1 MYCAVNVAKPAD
13 GKIADFT
20 AWMQEWMGVMT
31 EHDVTHSI
39 KVASVGEPEPHV
51 YAITMAK
58 DAQEFGEQMDAVR
71 GSSSFKAW
79 YGKAASNRISHGVD
93 SFMMDLQEGY
103 DSTPTISEGVIV
115 STIWAVDNLLEFYT
129 NVATARDIHEKN
141 GAIVRAWSI
150 YGGRYAGAMAY
161 NMSFASMAAY
171 GKAFE
176 GARAEMQA
184 LNREVVAKGTVSAR
198 VLAGT
203 VLENPII
210 VA

>member
-1 MYCAVNVAKPAD
+1 MS
-13 GKIADFT
+13 
-20 AWMQEWMGVMT
+20 VMT

-71 GSSSFKAW
+71 SSSSFKTW
-79 YGKAASNRISHGVD
+79 YGRAASDRISHGVD
-93 SFMMDLQEGY
+93 SFMMDLQQGY
-103 DSTPTISEGVIV
+103 ESTPTISEGVIV
-115 STIWAVDNLLEFYT
+115 STIWTVDNLLDFYT
-129 NVATARDIHEKN
+129 NVATARDIHERN

-161 NMSFASMAAY
+161 NMSFESMAAY

-176 GARAEMQA
+176 GARAEMQV
-184 LNREVVAKGTVSAR
+184 LNQEVVAKGTVSAR

>member
-1 MYCAVNVAKPAD
+1 
-13 GKIADFT
+13 
-20 AWMQEWMGVMT
+20 MGVMT

-115 STIWAVDNLLEFYT
+115 STIWTVDNLLEFYT

>member
-1 MYCAVNVAKPAD
+1 MYCGVNVAKPAD

-20 AWMQEWMGVMT
+20 AWMQEWMSVMT
-31 EHDVTHSI
+31 EHEVTHSI

-71 GSSSFKAW
+71 SSSSFKTW
-79 YGKAASNRISHGVD
+79 YSKAAIDRISHGID
-93 SFMMDLQEGY
+93 SFMMDLQPGY
-103 DSTPTISEGVIV
+103 ESTPTISEGVIV
-115 STIWAVDNLLEFYT
+115 SS
-129 NVATARDIHEKN
+129 VATARDIHEKN

-161 NMSFASMAAY
+161 NMSFESMAAY

-176 GARAEMQA
+176 GSRAEMQV
-184 LNREVVAKGTVSAR
+184 LNQEVVAKGTVSAR

-203 VLENPII
+203 VLDNPII

>member
-1 MYCAVNVAKPAD
+1 
-13 GKIADFT
+13 
-20 AWMQEWMGVMT
+20 
-31 EHDVTHSI
+31 
-39 KVASVGEPEPHV
+39 
-51 YAITMAK
+51 
-58 DAQEFGEQMDAVR
+58 
-71 GSSSFKAW
+71 
-79 YGKAASNRISHGVD
+79 
-93 SFMMDLQEGY
+93 
-103 DSTPTISEGVIV
+103 
-115 STIWAVDNLLEFYT
+115 
-129 NVATARDIHEKN
+129 
-141 GAIVRAWSI
+141 
-150 YGGRYAGAMAY
+150 MAY